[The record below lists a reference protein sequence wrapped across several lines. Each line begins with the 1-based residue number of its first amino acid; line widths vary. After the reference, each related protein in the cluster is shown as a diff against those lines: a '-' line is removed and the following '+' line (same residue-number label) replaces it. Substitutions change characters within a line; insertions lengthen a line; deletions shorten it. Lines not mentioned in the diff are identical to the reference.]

1 MNSISINKIYSLTEK
16 YKIVELIH
24 DWIND
29 YILLARLIREI
40 YFKSTVYMVVYNN
53 NKFCDTS
60 ELYSKI
66 QSMIDDL
73 DELYV
78 FTESNL
84 ESLIYHLY
92 MLKKIKRGYLILILP
107 YMRDLRS
114 QIEISYFKK
123 LVSALHYVV
132 ESGWRVLIIN
142 PVVNNHRNGGVF
154 IANITLKIENSEEH
168 SRFLVVDVKEDTFIP
183 ILKIV

>member
-1 MNSISINKIYSLTEK
+1 MNSDLIDDIYSLTEK
-16 YKIVELIH
+16 YMIVEIVH

-29 YILLARLIREI
+29 YVLLARLIREI
-40 YFKSTVYMVVYNN
+40 YFKSTSYMVVYNN
-53 NKFCDTS
+53 SKFCDIN

-66 QSMIDDL
+66 QPMIDDL

-92 MLKKIKRGYLILILP
+92 MLKKIKHGYLILILP

-123 LVSALHYVV
+123 LVIALHYVV
-132 ESGWRVLIIN
+132 KSGWRVLIIN

-154 IANITLKIENSEEH
+154 IANITLKIRNNEE
-168 SRFLVVDVKEDTFIP
+168 FNGFQIIDVKETTLTP
-183 ILKIV
+183 LLRIV

>member
-1 MNSISINKIYSLTEK
+1 M
-16 YKIVELIH
+16 IVEIVH

-29 YILLARLIREI
+29 YVLLARLIREI
-40 YFKSTVYMVVYNN
+40 YVKSTVYMVVYNN

-66 QSMIDDL
+66 QPMIDDL

-84 ESLIYHLY
+84 ESLVYHLY
-92 MLKKIKRGYLILILP
+92 MLKRIKHGYLILILP
-107 YMRDLRS
+107 YIRDLRS

-123 LVSALHYVV
+123 LVSALQRVV

-142 PVVNNHRNGGVF
+142 PVVNNHRKRGVF
-154 IANITLKIENSEEH
+154 IANITLKI
-168 SRFLVVDVKEDTFIP
+168 KEDGDYIGFQVIDIKETNIP
-183 ILKIV
+183 LLLRIV